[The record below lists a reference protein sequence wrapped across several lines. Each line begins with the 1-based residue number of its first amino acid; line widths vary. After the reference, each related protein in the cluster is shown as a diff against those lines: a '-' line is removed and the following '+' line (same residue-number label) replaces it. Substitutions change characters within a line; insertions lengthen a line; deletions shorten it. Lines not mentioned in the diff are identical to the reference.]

1 MNTSNNDVQL
11 ESVRNTTVNNY
22 HLLSV
27 THTGYIDPLQK
38 STSSMKTKTEMAVLY
53 IDKIRP
59 LSQ

>member
-1 MNTSNNDVQL
+1 MNTTNNDVQL

-27 THTGYIDPLQK
+27 THTGYIDQLQK

-53 IDKIRP
+53 IDNIRP
-59 LSQ
+59 SSQ